1 MNFIYFKKPLKT
13 EQLWSQE
20 DFQLLV
26 VRQNEFPQV
35 PMATVSQVNA
45 DQNWKLQMGSIQ
57 EAELEDGFITGQG
70 FKMFT

>member
-1 MNFIYFKKPLKT
+1 MKKPLKT

-35 PMATVSQVNA
+35 PMATVSQVHA

-70 FKMFT
+70 FNRKFSTS